1 MAEASPTA
9 RDDPRL
15 DRVVPPAILVV
26 DDERDIAD
34 ALTDLL
40 FEEGYAVCTA
50 YDGQEALRL
59 VRAEPPDLVLSD
71 VMMPKVNGPALI
83 QRLRR
88 DGYHL
93 PVILMSAV
101 YADVDLPGVRFIA
114 KPFNLDHV
122 LSVVERVLADG
133 IG

>member
-1 MAEASPTA
+1 
-9 RDDPRL
+9 
-15 DRVVPPAILVV
+15 
-26 DDERDIAD
+26 
-34 ALTDLL
+34 
-40 FEEGYAVCTA
+40 
-50 YDGQEALRL
+50 
-59 VRAEPPDLVLSD
+59 
-71 VMMPKVNGPALI
+71 VNGPALI

-88 DGYHL
+88 DGYDL